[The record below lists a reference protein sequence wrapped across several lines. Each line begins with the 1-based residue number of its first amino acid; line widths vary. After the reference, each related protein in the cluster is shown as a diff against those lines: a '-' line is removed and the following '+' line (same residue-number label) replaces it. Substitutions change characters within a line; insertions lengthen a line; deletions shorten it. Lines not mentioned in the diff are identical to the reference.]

1 MHNNENKMMLTHS
14 ALEGFKR
21 LPKPLNKYSVN
32 IQCRSQ
38 SIFGDIFYSCYY
50 KLILVTPQP
59 LSSSPSMAGAEWTKN
74 FDFDNPRSLEK
85 TLSGKEL
92 HRKLLLI
99 IKKY

>member
-1 MHNNENKMMLTHS
+1 MMLTHS

-59 LSSSPSMAGAEWTKN
+59 LSSSPSMAGAEWTKILILITL
-74 FDFDNPRSLEK
+74 DRWKK